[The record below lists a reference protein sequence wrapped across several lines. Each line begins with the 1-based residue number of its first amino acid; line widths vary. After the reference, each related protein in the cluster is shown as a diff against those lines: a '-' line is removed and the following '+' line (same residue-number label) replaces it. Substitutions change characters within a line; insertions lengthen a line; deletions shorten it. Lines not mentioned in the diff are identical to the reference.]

1 MNLRRLSILQWV
13 GLGLGGTVWFA
24 QHIVGYGI
32 TEARCDA
39 VGPGWGIQHD
49 LWQAVLMASA
59 AVLVVAAEAA
69 AITVLWRTRTVS
81 YEDGPPPGRIRFL
94 AIAAATANVIFLLII
109 LLDGLAA
116 IFSVACRQA

>member
-1 MNLRRLSILQWV
+1 MTVRRLAILQWI
-13 GLGLGGTVWFA
+13 GLGLGGVVWFA

-32 TEARCDA
+32 TEARCDV

-49 LWQAVLMASA
+49 VWQATLTACA
-59 AVLVVAAEAA
+59 AVLVLTAEAA
-69 AITVLWRTRTVS
+69 AIAVLWETRTAS

-94 AIAAATANVIFLLII
+94 AIAAATANVIFLMII

-116 IFSVACRQA
+116 IFDVACRQA